1 MLTTEEFRPYAEIL
15 VATKGHCTDNCP
27 DLYCPR
33 CPLHEACSCFTSTGH
48 GSVLIYEAALEWLQQ
63 NPKESV
69 KEYKTYGQPLF
80 PVWQR
85 LYTMID
91 MIYTEEGITAE
102 TYTQMTEHTLARL
115 KDLCEEHDMRLAE
128 KGDK

>member
-1 MLTTEEFRPYAEIL
+1 MLTAEEFRPYAEIL
-15 VATKGHCTDNCP
+15 VDTKGECSDNCP
-27 DLYCPR
+27 TLDCDE
-33 CPLHEACSCFTSTGH
+33 CPLFEECGYKGETA
-48 GSVLIYEAALEWLQQ
+48 IAAEQWLKD
-63 NPKESV
+63 NPEEPV